1 MRVLFGIRLVLCI
14 NSLLIS
20 QFSHASL
27 GAVGLALLGNYLAPQ
42 NLQNNFCCPRKER
55 NFRASEV
62 KDCANKKYLSIKETD
77 ELAWKIVT
85 ETLSKSH
92 LHKETFKNEVLGTT
106 ENYKKQSNRLK
117 TFRRRKSKLENEI
130 SDMKESII
138 RLETDKVLKKRSPEE
153 LEKIISGVEEHRLCL
168 IRELEGLQSA
178 IDGIFQ
184 V

>member
-1 MRVLFGIRLVLCI
+1 M
-14 NSLLIS
+14 
-20 QFSHASL
+20 
-27 GAVGLALLGNYLAPQ
+27 APQ

-62 KDCANKKYLSIKETD
+62 KDCANKKYLRIKETD
-77 ELAWKIVT
+77 ELVWKIVT

-92 LHKETFKNEVLGTT
+92 LHKEKFKNEVLGTT

-117 TFRRRKSKLENEI
+117 TFRRRKNKLENEI
-130 SDMKESII
+130 SEMKESII

-153 LEKIISGVEEHRLCL
+153 LEKIISGVEENRLGL

-178 IDGIFQ
+178 IYGISSSMNCVNWAQKISKRIDDSDLLTPEERKDFLENTIT
-184 V
+184 